1 MSQKSKKVPGME
13 KSMNDAQLIMSGALN
28 PTLAKEESKQSWDD
42 LEGIYK
48 SCSEALV
55 VANNSVVELFK
66 IPGVIDNI
74 ENRQET
80 KVALLGLNKDIKFF
94 SEELKTIHN
103 NHAGKTGLIENE
115 SELGQCLEIFEKYH
129 SFQTTYQSVIIPTV
143 ITLSEEVGKAAEL
156 MNKKIAEQ
164 EALAAAQDP
173 NVVTEVQVKEPTT
186 QVIPTPVLSSVL
198 IKEETYNEIPVV
210 TKENTND

>member
-1 MSQKSKKVPGME
+1 MSKKSKNVPGLS
-13 KSMNDAQLIMSGALN
+13 KPLNDAQLIMSGALN
-28 PTLAKEESKQSWDD
+28 PTLQETETKQSWDD
-42 LEGIYK
+42 LEGIYQ

-94 SEELKTIHN
+94 SEELKTIHEA
-103 NHAGKTGLIENE
+103 HADKKGLIENE

-156 MNKKIAEQ
+156 INKKIAEQ
-164 EALAAAQDP
+164 GALSAAQDP
-173 NVVTEVQVKEPTT
+173 NVITEVEVKEPTI
-186 QVIPTPVLSSVL
+186 QHSPVLSSVT
-198 IKEETYNEIPVV
+198 IKEEAYNEIPVN
-210 TKENTND
+210 KEEQPNG

>member
-1 MSQKSKKVPGME
+1 MSKKAKNVPGMD
-13 KSMNDAQLIMSGALN
+13 KPMNDAQLIMSGALN
-28 PTLAKEESKQSWDD
+28 PAVENDSKQSWDD
-42 LEGIYK
+42 LEGIYN

-94 SEELKTIHN
+94 SEELKKIHEV
-103 NHAGKTGLIENE
+103 HSGKTGLIEDGE
-115 SELGQCLEIFEKYH
+115 ELGQCLEIFEKYH

-164 EALAAAQDP
+164 EAVANIQDP
-173 NVVTEVQVKEPTT
+173 NVVTDLEVKEIT
-186 QVIPTPVLSSVL
+186 QQSTPVLSSVA
-198 IKEETYNEIPVV
+198 IKEEAYNEIPL
-210 TKENTND
+210 NTEGQTNV